1 MTDAE
6 IDALS
11 EAGLEANLSAA
22 FGIDAT
28 GCCKSAAK
36 TLALLARLGT
46 WVKIRDHGDGT
57 FTLKVDDRV
66 TGKKGHGSDIMKATA
81 RAAMKCFTGLQSKR
95 KDSLEFQRAEKV
107 RLEAQLSDTNETI
120 ARVGG

>member
-11 EAGLEANLSAA
+11 EANLEVKLSEA

-28 GCCKSAAK
+28 GCCTDAEK
-36 TLALLARLGT
+36 TLALLARMGT

-66 TGKKGHGSDIMKATA
+66 TGKKGRGSDVMKATA
-81 RAAMKCFTGLQSKR
+81 RAAMKCFEGLKSKR
-95 KDSLEFQRAEKV
+95 DDSLEFHKAEKM
-107 RLEAQLSDTNETI
+107 RLEAQLVDTNEAI
-120 ARVGG
+120 GRG